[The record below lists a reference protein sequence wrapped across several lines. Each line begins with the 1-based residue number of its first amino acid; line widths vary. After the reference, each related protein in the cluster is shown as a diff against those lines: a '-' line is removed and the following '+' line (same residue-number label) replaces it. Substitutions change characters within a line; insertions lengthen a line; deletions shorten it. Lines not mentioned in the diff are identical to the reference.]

1 MSVTRTLRIPGAQ
14 TIYKGTKCIFVI
26 CVLGFKSLFRFQRS
40 KGKKKKKT
48 ILWLWTATNVA
59 PCRSSEEIVL
69 DSFI

>member
-1 MSVTRTLRIPGAQ
+1 MSVTSTLRIPGAQ
-14 TIYKGTKCIFVI
+14 TIYKGTKCILSFVSW
-26 CVLGFKSLFRFQRS
+26 GSNPSLDFEGV
-40 KGKKKKKT
+40 KEKKKKT